1 MFLSMNLPVSLCM
14 EATLSCEV
22 NDCID
27 SVQHNKNVERTVLV
41 WKTIASHSKTISF
54 DLATRWA

>member
-1 MFLSMNLPVSLCM
+1 MNLPVSLCM

-27 SVQHNKNVERTVLV
+27 SVQHNKNVERTVLHYCIPLQNYLF
-41 WKTIASHSKTISF
+41 WLSY
-54 DLATRWA
+54 